1 MSSETTALL
10 SNSTTY
16 LHTVL
21 EPVKQS
27 KLDLKKAKHIFARI
41 QFMVIDFGKSDKSDN
56 LE

>member
-27 KLDLKKAKHIFARI
+27 KLDLNKAKYIFARI
-41 QFMVIDFGKSDKSDN
+41 QFMVIDFGKSDESDN